1 MTPLSARI
9 ALVTGAASGIGLAI
23 ARRLALIDGA
33 RVCIV
38 DKDEGAAHAAAES
51 IVNEGGLA
59 SATWADLG
67 DTPAIEPFLTRIDD
81 EVGPPDI
88 VVNNA
93 GIAATI
99 PILDYPLSHWQLTL
113 AINVTAPF
121 VITQH
126 VLRAMRAKGFGRV
139 VNIASISGVRAGTG
153 RVGYGTS
160 KAALIALTRQFAIE
174 SATWGITVNAI
185 APGPIDTPLLRGLSG
200 AKEAYAG
207 RIPMERFGSVE
218 EIAHAVSFLAS
229 DGASYITGDTL
240 AVDGGF
246 LASGLLYPE
255 RD

>member
-1 MTPLSARI
+1 MKPQSERI
-9 ALVTGAASGIGLAI
+9 ALVSGAASGIGLAI
-23 ARRLALIDGA
+23 AQRLALVDGA
-33 RVCIV
+33 RVCII
-38 DKDEGAAHAAAES
+38 DKDEGAANAAAES
-51 IVNEGGLA
+51 IVKAGGRA
-59 SATWADLG
+59 STAAADLA
-67 DTPAIEPFLTRIDD
+67 DTAALEAILARIDK

-99 PILDYPLSHWQLTL
+99 PALDYPLAHWQLTL

-126 VLRAMRAKGFGRV
+126 ALRAMRARGWGRV

-153 RVGYGTS
+153 RIGYGTS

-174 SATWGITVNAI
+174 CATWGITVNAI
-185 APGPIDTPLLRGLSG
+185 APGPIDTPLFRALSG

-207 RIPMERFGSVE
+207 RIPMQRFGTVE
-218 EIAHAVSFLAS
+218 DIAHAVSFLAS

-246 LASGLLYPE
+246 LASGLLYPSQE
-255 RD
+255 